1 MSLNQ
6 LKIVCLLLLTTVI
19 FLTAYILKNKPELK
33 EESPVAVRDID
44 GTEGKLK
51 LEPYEKYILDSGCTY
66 DMSNNAY
73 TNCVEEVLKN
83 IKIEKENLFKD
94 FQRLI
99 NESKDNVLTMDQ
111 EENRRFFD
119 WYESSE
125 KFNKLKCLASVYWT
139 KAGSAYNQNLYTCE
153 IIEATEDIKIIQ
165 ENQKEIEEWNESI
178 MSENSQ

>member
-1 MSLNQ
+1 MSINQ

-19 FLTAYILKNKPELK
+19 FLTAYILTNKPETAGTSKVTDL
-33 EESPVAVRDID
+33 EE
-44 GTEGKLK
+44 KQNF
-51 LEPYEKYILDSGCTY
+51 EPYEKYILDGGCTY

-73 TNCVEEVLKN
+73 SNCVEEVLKN

-119 WYESSE
+119 WYESSG
-125 KFNKLKCLASVYWT
+125 KFNELKCLASVYWT